1 MGGSHHNMDLK
12 FVLKI
17 SQGDK
22 NLLTTKMG
30 PTAQEVRDNIISGK
44 FKNMFVDRRKTY
56 NPLEEIKNDYLKKI
70 SMLANNK

>member
-1 MGGSHHNMDLK
+1 MGGSHYDMDLK
-12 FVLKI
+12 IVLKI

-22 NLLTTKMG
+22 NMLTTKMG

-44 FKNMFVDRRKTY
+44 FKNMFVDRRKPY

-70 SMLANNK
+70 SMLAKNR

>member
-1 MGGSHHNMDLK
+1 M
-12 FVLKI
+12 
-17 SQGDK
+17 
-22 NLLTTKMG
+22 LTSKMA

-70 SMLANNK
+70 SMLAKNR

>member
-1 MGGSHHNMDLK
+1 M
-12 FVLKI
+12 
-17 SQGDK
+17 
-22 NLLTTKMG
+22 LTNKMA

-70 SMLANNK
+70 SMLAKNKNTVYESAQQ

>member
-1 MGGSHHNMDLK
+1 MGGSHHDMDLK
-12 FVLKI
+12 TVLKI

-70 SMLANNK
+70 SMLAQNK

>member
-1 MGGSHHNMDLK
+1 MGGSHHDMDLK
-12 FVLKI
+12 TVLKI
-17 SQGDK
+17 IQGDK
-22 NLLTTKMG
+22 NMLTSKMA

-70 SMLANNK
+70 SMLAKNR

>member
-1 MGGSHHNMDLK
+1 MDLK

-22 NLLTTKMG
+22 KLLISKMA

-70 SMLANNK
+70 SMLAKNK